1 VIRTAYYIVCL
12 LFPSFLLSQENIR
25 FERINSEQ
33 GLSNQ
38 EVKCI
43 FQDKQGFI
51 WFGTSFGLNRF
62 DGIHCKTYYY
72 NKADSNSLVHN
83 NVLRITEDAN
93 GNLWIGT
100 QEGVSCFNPG
110 TETFTN
116 YSATQKGRRH
126 FSEENCHVFADK
138 KNRIWVGHSTG
149 LSLFDSVVG
158 RFQHIPL
165 RLTATGTKRNEF
177 VTSFLEDSKGRL
189 WVSTSYG
196 IRQIDT
202 QTLAIREYI
211 LDESGNSYLLNAC
224 RQIKQDSKGR
234 IFVGTWGFGVL
245 YYDEV
250 SDRFV
255 QRRLSIGVHSKPQ
268 NIVHS
273 LQPVIEN
280 EIHYLY
286 LGTEGGLVKIKTD
299 DLLQQTQQLETY
311 IPDKLNSKSISSSY
325 LFDLLQDR
333 SRHFWIATTKG
344 VCRIDPY
351 NQQFQSFA
359 LHPEIPTEDPVYILT
374 TANSRQYF
382 ASTTGFSFL
391 IDKNTHAVTPV
402 FIKNNKEP
410 ISIYSINKGRS
421 FFWIAST
428 DGLLQCDSNLRVLKK
443 FNQENYPL
451 LPANRLSRV
460 LEDHTDKIWMGSVRN
475 GIVVLDPSNGNI
487 TRYLHDSTQPYL
499 ISPYYVQQLK
509 EDSRKNIWIGTTGG
523 LYLYDRKK
531 NTFQRFVCAGVS
543 ITSQCNNIQSI
554 LETKDGMIWIASK
567 QGLRVYDPIQ
577 QKMNEFSIDTRL
589 FSDYVKGI
597 VEDDMGLLWFATNNG
612 LIQYNRQTRA
622 MRSYTTLN
630 GFLSNDMTGTFYKNE
645 SGSIFIGFAGAI
657 QVFNPA
663 LISTNSFSPAPL
675 ITAIKIDNT
684 TEKHPLTGPLSIRYN
699 QSISIDFIALNY
711 SNPENNQYAYKLDG
725 IDKEWIPLQNTRNV
739 RFSNLPAGSY
749 TFQLKAANNDGIW
762 NEQSTDLLLTVTPP
776 FWKTSW
782 FILLSG
788 MMIVTGI
795 YSLYRYRIKQLLDMQ
810 NLRISIATDLHDDIG
825 ATLSSISMYSDA
837 LKNQIKEKLPQLEP
851 VLDKMGKNS
860 RDMVSSM
867 SDIVWAINPD
877 NDEGKNLIQ
886 RMEQYA
892 RDLCAIKIVKLHFYT
907 DDNIQSLKFPLEKR
921 KNIYLVFKE
930 ALNNALKYSQA
941 TEITISLRYK
951 SQSLQL
957 VIKDN
962 GKGFD
967 IGQQKTGNGLKNM
980 QTRAREINASIK
992 IGSGEN
998 EGTTV
1003 AFTCEL

>member
-1 VIRTAYYIVCL
+1 MIRTAYYIICL
-12 LFPSFLLSQENIR
+12 LFPSILLSQENIR

-33 GLSNQ
+33 GLSNL

-43 FQDKQGFI
+43 FQDKRGFI
-51 WFGTSFGLNRF
+51 WFGTGFGLNRF

-83 NVLRITEDAN
+83 NVLRIAEDAE

-116 YSATQKGRRH
+116 YSATQKGRRY
-126 FSEENCHVFADK
+126 FSEENCHTFIDK
-138 KNRIWVGHSTG
+138 KNRIWVGHNTG
-149 LSLFDSVVG
+149 LSLFDSVTG
-158 RFQHIPL
+158 KFQHIPL

-177 VTSFLEDSKGRL
+177 TTSFLEDNKSRL
-189 WVSTSYG
+189 WISTSYG
-196 IRQIDT
+196 IKQIDP
-202 QTLAIREYI
+202 QTLAVKEY
-211 LDESGNSYLLNAC
+211 LQDESDDGYLLNAC

-245 YYDEV
+245 FYDEV
-250 SDRFV
+250 NDKFV
-255 QRRLSIGVHSKPQ
+255 QRKLTGPNPQ

-273 LQPVIEN
+273 LHPAIEN
-280 EIHYLY
+280 EIDYLY
-286 LGTEGGLVKIKTD
+286 LGTEAGLVKVKTD
-299 DLLQQTQQLETY
+299 DLLQQKQQLETY
-311 IPDKLNSKSISSSY
+311 VPDKLNSKSISSSY
-325 LFDLLQDR
+325 LHDLLQDR
-333 SRHFWIATTKG
+333 SQHIWIASTKG

-351 NQQFQSFA
+351 NQQFQTFA

-374 TANSRQYF
+374 TVNSRQYF
-382 ASTTGFSFL
+382 ASTTGFNFL
-391 IDKNTHAVTPV
+391 IDKNTHAVTPL

-410 ISIYSINKGRS
+410 FSIYSINKGRS

-428 DGLLQCDSNLRVLKK
+428 DGLLQCDSNMKVLKQY
-443 FNQENYPL
+443 NQINYPS

-460 LEDHTDKIWMGSVRN
+460 LEDHDGKIWMGSVRN
-475 GIVVLDPSNGNI
+475 GIAVLDPAKGTI
-487 TRYLHDSTQPYL
+487 TRWLHDSTQHYH

-523 LYLYDRKK
+523 LYLYERNK
-531 NTFQRFVCAGVS
+531 NTFQSFVRTGVN
-543 ITSQCNNIQSI
+543 ITSQSNNIQSI

-577 QKMNEFSIDTRL
+577 QKMNDFSIDTRL

-597 VEDDMGLLWFATNNG
+597 VEDDTGMLWFATNNG
-612 LIQYNRQTRA
+612 LLQYNRQTRA

-630 GFLSNDMTGTFYKNE
+630 GLLSNDMTGTFYKDG
-645 SGSIFIGFAGAI
+645 SGSIYMGFAGAI
-657 QVFNPA
+657 NVFNPA
-663 LISTNSFSPAPL
+663 LITTNSFSPAPL

-684 TEKHPLTGPLSIRYN
+684 TEKRSLTEPLTIRYN

-711 SNPENNQYAYKLDG
+711 SNPENNQYAYKLNG
-725 IDKEWIPLQNTRNV
+725 IDKDWIQLQNTRNL
-739 RFSNLPAGSY
+739 RFSNLPAGNY
-749 TFQLKAANNDGIW
+749 TLQLKAANNDGIW

-782 FILLSG
+782 FIILSSG
-788 MMIVTGI
+788 LIVAGI
-795 YSLYRYRIKQLLDMQ
+795 YSLYRYRIKQILDMEK
-810 NLRISIATDLHDDIG
+810 LRISIATDLHDDIG

-837 LKNQIKEKLPQLEP
+837 LKIQIKEKLPQLEP

-877 NDEGKNLIQ
+877 NDEGEKLVQ

-892 RDLCAIKIVKLHFYT
+892 RDLCAIKIVRLQFNSDECIK
-907 DDNIQSLKFPLEKR
+907 SLKVPLEKR

-941 TEITISLRYK
+941 TEIEISLRYK
-951 SQSLQL
+951 SQLLQL

-967 IGQQKTGNGLKNM
+967 TSLTNSGNGLKNM
-980 QTRAREINASIK
+980 QSRAKEINATIRIDSAINK
-992 IGSGEN
+992 GA
-998 EGTTV
+998 TV
-1003 AFTCEL
+1003 EFACEL